1 MTLNPSTKKPYTT
14 MRKELDR
21 VLKAVNIEL
30 KKNGASVI
38 NKPLQ
43 HHLLRHSFGTNA
55 IKIKAFSLVELKE
68 YMGHTSINDH
78 YAVCNTVR
86 EYFTGSCCQVW

>member
-1 MTLNPSTKKPYTT
+1 

-38 NKPLQ
+38 NKPLR

-68 YMGHTSINDH
+68 YMGHTSINTTMLYVTLAGDTLQAPAAKFGDH
-78 YAVCNTVR
+78 TV
-86 EYFTGSCCQVW
+86 TKK